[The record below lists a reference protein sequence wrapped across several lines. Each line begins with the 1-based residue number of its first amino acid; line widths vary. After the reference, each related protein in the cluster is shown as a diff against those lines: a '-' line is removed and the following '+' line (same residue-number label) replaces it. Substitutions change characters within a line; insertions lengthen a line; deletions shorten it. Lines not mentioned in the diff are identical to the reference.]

1 MRISILRADI
11 VQRVLWEHPQD
22 WWRRVHRQRLLR
34 LERDFRV
41 WRQGALANQARL
53 PAELHA
59 VMELGAFLSQELARI
74 NIRLARLYRQRA
86 EFNRYHQRAGTALE
100 REHHILAYARA
111 LGATPRQLRADRA
124 ALDEW
129 LDFDAINDRCNRRI
143 GEEELLLTLVSERGA
158 SVFVHLF
165 GGPLRDMDYA
175 LVWKQL
181 RPDEA
186 WRLLRYRGDPRVAE
200 QAYFAVERMLSC
212 LPAGVPPPFGLRV
225 MATVFSAASNPSL
238 SVWIQASALRTAA
251 RMDWLRAQPL
261 WQHRLMQPGAGDD
274 IFVRSEMLAHL
285 CRHGDEL
292 DPDAS
297 LRLSAVRDPSPLVRQ
312 VLARTLPADA
322 AWAVPLWQ
330 LFLTEDPAPEVR
342 GAALLR
348 ALHEIEARADWA
360 ADRLAVTLAAS
371 QPVWVHKLALQA
383 VREGLESSAAAPFRA
398 YWCARFE
405 APVQMLLEAPVPA
418 LRRAAAQTLNRLWA
432 ANDSTRE
439 ALRERLADAT
449 RGLQPDGLDQTWL
462 RSDADTETFGRLL
475 ASLSHDDW
483 GLAATPG
490 RRGLK
495 LTRGTRFGF
504 RFWRWL
510 HELRNPST
518 DKRQAHRHTIGRF
531 LHAPLQ
537 APPSGLAELSETKV
551 PGEPLLI
558 GEDDSWRPY
567 LPLPDHYI
575 SSLRF
580 FGRTLT
586 LFTHEGVTELE
597 PPLGIRAKFYA
608 WWQLSTRFSHYAGL
622 RNWHSQRGY
631 PPERYLEELQHL
643 GFRTRFR
650 PYTEAPAAPAQPSV
664 TRYFPMVGIVWMPD
678 LDGFSDYMLSAYG
691 NSISQLV
698 LFILLLSGLFIGRLM
713 WAQWRQRRARSA
725 LPLVLGGWGTR
736 GKSGTER
743 LKAALINEMGLPLLS
758 KTTGCEAMF
767 VHAPPMGPLREFFLF
782 RSYDKATIWEQQM
795 VTDLA
800 QRLSCDVMLWEC
812 MGLTPAYVNVL
823 QQQWM
828 RDDWSTLTNAFP
840 DHEDVQG
847 PAGYNIAEVM
857 TQFIPR
863 KGRVLTTEESM
874 LPILREGARKF
885 GSDLVSVPWWETHL
899 VPSDVLARFPYD
911 EHPTNIA
918 LVQALAEEMGLQ
930 RLASLKAMAD
940 RVVPDLGVLKTY
952 QQARIR
958 TRGLEFVMGMSA
970 NERHGT
976 LSNWNRMGFH
986 EHRPETHPGVWIS
999 TVVNNRAD
1007 RVARSRV
1014 FAKLLVTDVI
1024 ADCHICI
1031 GTNLKGLSAFIR
1043 EEFSVAMEELR
1054 MTPLLTSIQRQDWV
1068 REIAQRRWITVEQA
1082 QLTQRVSA
1090 MLDGALPQLPPLVRA
1105 AALLQIEAPAAIVE
1119 TLRNAGIN
1127 ADDALL
1133 IEIRQ
1138 WLERWLAEHRA
1149 YLAFQSRV
1157 GSDEAVAVLNIE
1169 WEALLWSWF
1178 DARLVIVHDSYAT
1191 PSDIINTLVAHTPPG
1206 YRNRIMG
1213 MQNIKGTGLGYV
1225 YAWQDWEQVAQAA
1238 QQLVQ
1243 GDFEAFRRGLAM
1255 LQQTQ
1260 GLNLLAIEV
1269 LDKSIEQARHRSDG
1283 LGEEY
1288 QAELE
1293 QLRQRLEQL
1302 RSDEAV
1308 RATGSGQ
1315 QKIGHGEL
1323 LRNFALKWTEQF
1335 LDAGDAVRRKKTAL
1349 RLYRALVLGRI
1360 SQSRA
1365 VAELQALNQRQK
1377 GNWLSETLAGW
1388 VRSLRRGPLV

>member
-1 MRISILRADI
+1 MRISISRADI
-11 VQRVLWEHPQD
+11 AQQVLWEHPQD
-22 WWRRVHRQRLLR
+22 WWRRVHHQRLLR
-34 LERDFRV
+34 LERDFQI
-41 WRQGALANQARL
+41 WRKNTLVDQARL
-53 PAELHA
+53 PVELHA
-59 VMELGAFLSQELARI
+59 VMKLGAFLSQEVARV
-74 NIRLARLYRQRA
+74 NIRVARLYRLRA
-86 EFNRYHQRAGTALE
+86 EFNRYYQRAGTALE
-100 REHHILAYARA
+100 REHHILAYASA

-124 ALDEW
+124 ALNEW

-143 GEEELLLTLVSERGA
+143 GEEELLLTLLCERGA
-158 SVFVHLF
+158 RVFVHLV
-165 GGPLRDMDYA
+165 GGAHRDISYA
-175 LVWKQL
+175 TIWKQL
-181 RPDEA
+181 RPEEA

-200 QAYFAVERMLSC
+200 QAYFAVERMLDC
-212 LPAGVPPPFGLRV
+212 LPAEVPPPFGRRV
-225 MATVFSAASNPSL
+225 MATVFSAANNPSV
-238 SVWIQASALRTAA
+238 SVWIQASALRMAA
-251 RMDWLRAQPL
+251 HLDWVRAQPL
-261 WQHRLMQPGAGDD
+261 WQRRLTQPGAGDD

-285 CRHGDEL
+285 CRHGAEL

-297 LRLSAVRDPSPLVRQ
+297 LRLSAARDPSPLVRQ
-312 VLARTLPADA
+312 VLARALPVDA
-322 AWAVPLWQ
+322 VWAVPLWQ
-330 LFLTEDPAPEVR
+330 YFLTGDPAPEVR
-342 GAALLR
+342 GAALLST
-348 ALHEIEARADWA
+348 LGEIETHADWV
-360 ADRLAVTLAAS
+360 ADQLAVVLAAP

-383 VREGLESSAAAPFRA
+383 VREGLESSAEAAFRA
-398 YWCARFE
+398 HWCARLE
-405 APVQMLLEAPVPA
+405 APVQMQLDALAPT

-439 ALRERLADAT
+439 ALRERLADAA
-449 RGLQPDGLDQTWL
+449 RKLRPDGLDQVWL
-462 RSDADTETFGRLL
+462 HSDVDTETLGRLL
-475 ASLSHDDW
+475 AGLSHEDW
-483 GLAATPG
+483 GLAAEPA
-490 RRGLK
+490 RRGLR

-518 DKRQAHRHTIGRF
+518 DKRQAHRHTIGR
-531 LHAPLQ
+531 LLQASLQ
-537 APPSGLAELSETKV
+537 APPSALAELSETKV

-558 GEDDSWRPY
+558 GEDDGWRPY

-575 SSLRF
+575 SSLKP
-580 FGRTLT
+580 FGRGIT

-597 PPLGIRAKFYA
+597 PPRGARAKWFA

-631 PPERYLEELQHL
+631 PPERYLEELQQL

-650 PYTEAPAAPAQPSV
+650 PYAEAPAAPASPSV
-664 TRYFPMVGIVWMPD
+664 TRHFPIAGIVWIPD
-678 LDGFSDYMLSAYG
+678 LDGFSDYVHSAYG

-698 LFILLLSGLFIGRLM
+698 LFMLLLGGFFIGRLM
-713 WAQWRQRRARSA
+713 WAQWRQRRARNA

-767 VHAPPMGPLREFFLF
+767 VHAPPMGPLRELFLF

-800 QRLSCDVMLWEC
+800 QRLNCDVMLWEC

-874 LPILREGARKF
+874 LPILREGARKS
-885 GSDLVSVPWWETHL
+885 GSELVSVPWWEMHL
-899 VPSDVLARFPYD
+899 LPADVLARFPYD

-918 LVQALAEEMGLQ
+918 LVQALAEAMGLP
-930 RLASLKAMAD
+930 RLAALKAMAD

-958 TRGLEFVMGMSA
+958 TRGLEFIMGMSA

-976 LSNWNRMGFH
+976 LSNWRRMGFH
-986 EHRPETHPGVWIS
+986 EHRPETYPGVWIS

-1014 FAKLLVTDVI
+1014 FAKLLVTDVV
-1024 ADCHICI
+1024 ADCHVCI

-1043 EEFSVAMEELR
+1043 EEFSVAMEELC
-1054 MTPLLTSIQRQDWV
+1054 MAPLLTSAQRQDWV
-1068 REIAQRRWITVEQA
+1068 RDIAQRRWIMLERAHVA
-1082 QLTQRVSA
+1082 QRVGA
-1090 MLDGALPQLPPLVRA
+1090 MLDGALPQLPALVRE
-1105 AALLQIEAPAAIVE
+1105 AALLQLEAPAALIE
-1119 TLRNAGIN
+1119 TLRNAGIK
-1127 ADDALL
+1127 ADDALW
-1133 IEIRQ
+1133 IDIQQ
-1138 WLERWLAEHRA
+1138 WVERWLAEHRA
-1149 YLAFQSRV
+1149 YLEFQARV
-1157 GSDEAVAVLNIE
+1157 GTTEVTAALNVE
-1169 WEALLWSWF
+1169 WEELLWRWF
-1178 DARLVIVHDSYAT
+1178 EARLVIIHDSFAT
-1191 PSDIINTLVAHTPPG
+1191 PSEILDTIIAHTPPG

-1213 MQNIKGTGLGYV
+1213 MQNIKGTGLGFV

-1243 GDFEAFRRGLAM
+1243 GDGEAFRRGLAI

-1269 LDKSIEQARHRSDG
+1269 LAERIEQARHRADG

-1288 QAELE
+1288 QAELA
-1293 QLRQRLEQL
+1293 QLRQKLKQL
-1302 RSDEAV
+1302 RSDETARV
-1308 RATGSGQ
+1308 TGSGQ
-1315 QKIGHGEL
+1315 PETGRGEL
-1323 LRNFALKWTEQF
+1323 LRRFALKWIEQF

-1349 RLYRALVLGRI
+1349 RIYRALVAGRI

-1365 VAELQALNQRQK
+1365 VVELQKLNQRQK

-1388 VRSLRRGPLV
+1388 MESLRRGPVA